1 LSQKSLRLRALLL
14 ASTLAGAGLVLMPAS
29 ASTPAASTLVTPSSA
44 GATAAVAWTGTIPV
58 GSNPQSVCSTP
69 GTDDQHGVTLVVPA
83 AAGKLSRSLSVAIS
97 WKPVVTGTASDE
109 VLTLL
114 GPTGKTVGS
123 SDTSATTETIV
134 LNDPAPGT
142 YTAIACGY
150 VNTAAQAYTG
160 KATVTTKAINT
171 NGAATLPLTSHGLA
185 FGASTPSDVQR
196 DIGEPAVTT
205 DRAGNIYTCGP
216 SGFSNIADYANV
228 STDGGDQFHLLGQP
242 PRGQISGGEGGG
254 DCALATAVNKNS
266 AGNYALAY
274 AGLGPL
280 TNFATASSADAGRT
294 LQVSPISESVP
305 GVDRQWI
312 AFLDDKT
319 AFFTYN
325 QMALNKVV
333 QKSTD
338 GGLTYDTPGVQAANE
353 GGRIGQIRAFTP
365 PGKSTATQGVVFF
378 PYSNGTF
385 VKLAVSRDSGK
396 SYTTCVLA
404 NAGVS
409 PDAGFVGADNDDA
422 GNIYATWAEK
432 SGSHAAYMVVLP
444 VAKFDTCTGGK
455 QATTNKRIQLNR
467 GGVNT
472 VIMPWIAA
480 SGVPGRVAVAYY
492 GTRSIGDANLGTFK
506 ATWNVYVSQSIDALS
521 ANPHIDQV
529 QATTRPFHYDSI
541 CLDGLNCTINGAD
554 RTLVDYFTMEYN
566 RGSGRLNIVYSDA
579 AKKPGEAA
587 GHVSQPTV
595 LVQRAGPSNGG
606 GELTKRRAV
615 VATGSADPAGDALSQ
630 YSTVLVRTAPSVN
643 SPALDLRS
651 VDVAATGKDFTVT
664 MKVGDLSNAALQQ
677 ALQDNAPAVDLVWL
691 FRWVNGYQ
699 PVAVSLHWSPTTG
712 FRAGFD
718 DYTTDDTAGG
728 TLQKYPGAVPLTDL
742 SDVSQ
747 TQGLMRFRVPGSL
760 LRGLVGPSGD
770 GQRPMQQKAVPGT
783 RFYDGFAASFADVTT
798 STQVNGSTSTES
810 YLYQADSAPTFD
822 FLLAARTA
830 AAVPSRIPHVT
841 TPVSAGAPTRGP
853 GGLAATGLSDV
864 LPWLGTALLVGFW
877 MARRRSTA

>member
-1 LSQKSLRLRALLL
+1 MPRTTRRLLALVPVLALAGTGQLLL
-14 ASTLAGAGLVLMPAS
+14 PAS
-29 ASTPAASTLVTPSSA
+29 ASTPASSTLTTPSTA
-44 GATAAVAWTGTIPV
+44 GGKAAVTWAGTIPV

-69 GTDDQHGVTLVVPA
+69 NTDDQHAVTLVVPA
-83 AAGKLSRSLSVAIS
+83 AAGRLSRTLTVSIT
-97 WKPVVTGTASDE
+97 WKPTVTAVANDE

-114 GPTGKTVGS
+114 GPTGKNVGN
-123 SDTSATTETIV
+123 SDTSATTETVV
-134 LNDPAPGT
+134 LNDPPPGT
-142 YTAIACGY
+142 YTAVACGY
-150 VNTAAQAYTG
+150 ANSAAQDYSGLAM
-160 KATVTTKAINT
+160 VTTKTTSLTAN
-171 NGAATLPLTSHGLA
+171 LPTVSHGLA

-242 PRGQISGGEGGG
+242 PRGQVSGGEGGG
-254 DCALATAVNKNS
+254 DCALATAVKKNA

-280 TNFATASSADAGRT
+280 TNFATATSADVGRT

-325 QMALNKVV
+325 QQALNKVV

-338 GGLTYDTPGVQAANE
+338 AGLTYSTPGVQAANE
-353 GGRIGQIRAFTP
+353 SGRIGQIRAFTP
-365 PGKSTATQGVVFF
+365 PGKDTATQGVVYF

-432 SGSHAAYMVVLP
+432 SGSHAAFMVALP
-444 VAKFDTCTGGK
+444 VAKFASCAGGK
-455 QATTNKRIQLNR
+455 QALTNKRVQLNR
-467 GGVNT
+467 SGVNT

-492 GTRSIGDANLGTFK
+492 GTRTVGDANLGTFK

-521 ANPHIDQV
+521 ATPHIDQV
-529 QATTRPFHYDSI
+529 QATTHPFHYDSI

-566 RGSGRLNIVYSDA
+566 RGSGRLNIVYSNA
-579 AKKPGEAA
+579 AKMPGEAA
-587 GHVSQPTV
+587 GHNSQPTV
-595 LVQRAGPSNGG
+595 LVQNAGPSNGG
-606 GELTKRRAV
+606 GTVAPRHPV
-615 VATGSADPAGDALSQ
+615 VATGSTDPAGDALSQ
-630 YSTVLVRTAPSVN
+630 YSTVLARTSPSVN
-643 SPALDLRS
+643 SPALDVRS
-651 VDVAATGKDFTVT
+651 VKVDPTRQDFSVT
-664 MKVGDLSNAALQQ
+664 LHLGDLSDAALQQ
-677 ALQDNAPAVDLVWL
+677 ALRDNAPSTGLVWI

-699 PVAVSLHWSPTTG
+699 PVAVSMHWSPATG
-712 FRAGFD
+712 FRAGYD
-718 DYTTDDTAGG
+718 DYTTDDTVGG
-728 TLQKYPGAVPLTDL
+728 TLQKYPGATPLTDL
-742 SDVSQ
+742 TDVDQ
-747 TQGLMRFRVPGSL
+747 KHGIMTFRVPRSL
-760 LRGLVGPSGD
+760 LRGLVGPSGN
-770 GQRPMQQKAVPGT
+770 GQRPLQQKAVPGT

-798 STQVNGSTSTES
+798 STQVNGKTSTES
-810 YLYQADSAPTFD
+810 YLYQADNAPTFD
-822 FLLAARTA
+822 FLLTRASAV
-830 AAVPSRIPHVT
+830 AVPSRR
-841 TPVSAGAPTRGP
+841 AGATPALSGTPSGP
-853 GGLAATGLSDV
+853 GGLAATGLPDL
-864 LPWLGTALLVGFW
+864 LPWFASLLLAAGWLG
-877 MARRRSTA
+877 RRRRRVRQA